1 MRLFTKRPASERL
14 VTFLK
19 KDCGAFKREIDVD
32 HFLARIEQAGT
43 LVATSEF
50 LRQAEAKKLMLPPG
64 YWRYLYRLEQELKQH
79 E

>member
-1 MRLFTKRPASERL
+1 MRIFTRRPASERL
-14 VTFLK
+14 IKFLK
-19 KDCGAFKREIDVD
+19 KDCKVFDREIDID
-32 HFLARIEQAGT
+32 RFLVRIDQAGA

-50 LRQAEAKKLMLPPG
+50 LRQAEATKSMLPPG